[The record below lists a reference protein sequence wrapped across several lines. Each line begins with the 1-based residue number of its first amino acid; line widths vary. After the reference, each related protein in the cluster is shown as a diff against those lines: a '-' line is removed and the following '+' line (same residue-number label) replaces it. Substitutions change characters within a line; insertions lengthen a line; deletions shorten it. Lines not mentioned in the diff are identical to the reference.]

1 MKNIIIAGI
10 LGGLLMVS
18 GLVKA
23 EKIIFS
29 QYDGVNTWNNVFV
42 DTDNAKGFA
51 DANPGVA
58 FVEAQGMQE
67 TKAQAG
73 QSAQIGFVSVLHTDN
88 RTWNYTRVGENN
100 WSLNILEAA
109 NITGSVG
116 FVDDQ
121 VRTTAGQ
128 GTVLEYR
135 EHREEIKEV
144 KANREE
150 PQEAKAIVV
159 VPVDADMETFINKM
173 INK

>member
-1 MKNIIIAGI
+1 MKNVIIAGI

-73 QSAQIGFVSVLHTDN
+73 QSAQAEFVSLRETAGN
-88 RTWNYTRVGENN
+88 TYNYTREGVNN
-100 WSLNILEAA
+100 
-109 NITGSVG
+109 
-116 FVDDQ
+116 
-121 VRTTAGQ
+121 
-128 GTVLEYR
+128 
-135 EHREEIKEV
+135 
-144 KANREE
+144 
-150 PQEAKAIVV
+150 
-159 VPVDADMETFINKM
+159 
-173 INK
+173 